1 MDFTMWILLRSRELQ
16 GYPQAGTSNSLQ
28 IINKLNSLGYQNLCK
43 VHETND
49 IFKTLNFEGLK
60 YIRRL
65 GFRDIELN
73 IDYVLKIGAM
83 RSNMRYTEKYVGNG
97 LDWEACISLLT
108 EKSINVQMFLANIDC
123 LLDCNIIYFDDCRSY
138 ITNSLMLML
147 EGSTQTRSKKILAL
161 KWDPHN

>member
-1 MDFTMWILLRSRELQ
+1 
-16 GYPQAGTSNSLQ
+16 
-28 IINKLNSLGYQNLCK
+28 LCK

-147 EGSTQTRSKKILAL
+147 EGSNTE
-161 KWDPHN
+161 